1 MFFARTNRLTGSKV
15 HEWLWTPEVAE
26 LRLSGQRSS
35 RKEKPKEFTCCCVV
49 TFDVVEKGKMFFTN
63 KKKKKRFKMRT
74 FYKKFLA
81 KKQFL

>member
-35 RKEKPKEFTCCCVV
+35 RKEKPKELTCCCVV

-63 KKKKKRFKMRT
+63 KKKKKV
-74 FYKKFLA
+74 
-81 KKQFL
+81 